1 MNDDTCNPA
10 PGTGAPPWHTWPL
23 ERVIAE
29 LDTDPHRG
37 LPADEVE
44 RRLKACGLNELQER
58 PRPGF
63 WQMLLA
69 QFNNFVIWILIVAS
83 IISALLG
90 DYIEAGAIMAIVILN
105 AVVGVIQEGKAE
117 EALAALKRMAAPD
130 AHVVRDGHRLTVPA
144 RQVVPGD
151 VVLLEAGN
159 YIPTDVRLLE
169 AFNFKVEEAS
179 LTGESVPIQKDPAA
193 SAAPDAVLG
202 ERRNMAYMSTM
213 ATYGRARGVAV
224 ATGMGTE
231 IGKIAEMIQSYEEE
245 PTPLQV
251 RLDQLG
257 KWLGWGSL
265 ILCGLVFV
273 VAVIREAQWSLISQL
288 GFLDYLRT
296 EQATIV
302 ELFLVAVSLAIAAV
316 PEGLPAIVTINLA
329 LGMREMVKRNA
340 LIRRLQAVETLGSAS
355 TICSDKTGTLT
366 QNEMTAVE
374 LSVYGSHLRV
384 TGEGYQP
391 MGEFREHGRA
401 VDPDDYYDVGVL
413 LRGALLCND
422 ATLERV
428 DGAEGPDRLRMVGDP
443 TEGALVV
450 AAAKAN
456 MWREKVEDT
465 YPRVAEVPFDSARKR
480 MATIHSRDS
489 RHGYIA
495 FVKGAPDVLLDYC
508 SRALARGQEL
518 PLSPEIRD
526 RVERTNQEMAQSA
539 LRVLGIAYRELDLL
553 PAELTPETV
562 EQDLTFVGLVGMIDP
577 ARPEVAPAMEKA
589 RHAGIRTV
597 MVTGDYPDTARAI
610 ADQIGLLRPEG
621 RVVSGAELNR
631 MSDEELVR
639 IANDVDV
646 FARVSPEHKV
656 RIVEAIKAN
665 GQVVAMTGDGVN
677 DAPALKRSHIGVAMG
692 ITGTDVSKETADMV
706 LTDDNYASIV
716 SAVEQGRAIYANIRK
731 FVYYLLSCNLAEIMT
746 IFIATLL
753 GWPIPL
759 TPIQL
764 LWLNLL
770 TDGAPALALGA
781 EKGDPDI
788 MDRPPRPTNEPII
801 NREMRLGMVIQTIAI
816 TGVVLLAYWLGLR
829 QGAALHGAGTDAAIR
844 LGRTMAFITL
854 SSSELFRAYTARS
867 EYFGIFGLGVFSNKY
882 MQYAVGASV
891 VLLLAVIYTPFLQPI
906 FDTVPI
912 NPLEWTEMIPLILF
926 PSVAAELTKAYMR
939 LRWVKPATA

>member
-1 MNDDTCNPA
+1 MNDETCNTA
-10 PGTGAPPWHTWPL
+10 PVTGAPSWHIWPL
-23 ERVIAE
+23 ERVINE
-29 LDTDPHRG
+29 LETDSHRG
-37 LPADEVE
+37 LSAEEVE

-151 VVLLEAGN
+151 VLLLEAGN
-159 YIPTDVRLLE
+159 YVPTDVRLVE

-179 LTGESVPIQKDPAA
+179 LTGESVPIQKDP
-193 SAAPDAVLG
+193 SATVPADAVLG

-213 ATYGRARGVAV
+213 ATYGRARGIAV
-224 ATGMGTE
+224 ATGMQTE

-265 ILCGLVFV
+265 IICGLVFV
-273 VAVIREAQWSLISQL
+273 VAVIREAQWGLISQL

-391 MGEFREHGRA
+391 VGEFRENGRT
-401 VDPDDYYDVGVL
+401 VNPDDYYDLGVL

-480 MATIHSRDS
+480 MTTIHSMDS

-495 FVKGAPDVLLDYC
+495 FVKGAPEVLLDYC

-518 PLSPEIRD
+518 PLSTEIRQ
-526 RVERTNQEMAQSA
+526 RVERTNREMAQSA
-539 LRVLGIAYRELDLL
+539 LRVLGIAYREFDRL
-553 PAELTPETV
+553 PAEATPETV

-577 ARPEVAPAMEKA
+577 ARPEVGPAMEKA

-621 RVVSGAELNR
+621 RVVSGAELSR

-639 IANDVDV
+639 IAGDVDV

-746 IFIATLL
+746 IFIATLV

-788 MDRPPRPTNEPII
+788 MDRPPRPTGEPII
-801 NREMRLGMVIQTIAI
+801 NREMRLGMVVQTVAI
-816 TGVVLLAYWLGLR
+816 TAVVLLAYWLGLR
-829 QGAALHGAGTDAAIR
+829 EGAALHGAGTDAAIR

-867 EYFGIFGLGVFSNKY
+867 EYFSIFGLGVFSNKY

-891 VLLLAVIYTPFLQPI
+891 ILLLAVIYTPFLQPI

-912 NPLEWTEMIPLILF
+912 NPLEWAEMLPLILL

-939 LRWVKPATA
+939 VRWVKPATA